1 MRQELIKL
9 VATIEERPIG
19 SVYAVVTFYG
29 LGGAVKDKGKY
40 ETAFYYRDSNY
51 IISIQLMWESPF
63 YARENKEWVSNKL
76 KYLEMITTGYYV
88 NFPYS
93 SLMNYEKKYYGG
105 NLYRL
110 RYVKSKYDPFNIFN
124 YPQSISAEVIKL

>member
-40 ETAFYYRDSNY
+40 EKAFYYRDSNY
-51 IISIQLMWESPF
+51 IISIQLMWESPC

-110 RYVKSKYDPFNIFN
+110 RYVKSRYDPFNIFN
-124 YPQSISAEVIKL
+124 YPQSIRTELI